1 MEVQMINQETNNTAV
16 KELSPYILIQPY
28 KYTITIGKDIVRAL
42 GFPKYVCLRINE
54 SSNSFAIIPCEEHDV
69 MSFKVPERL
78 LSDHHTV
85 FRINSKQF
93 VLNLILKY
101 DLDVS
106 CVYGCR
112 GAYGQKVNA
121 VIVNLSKE
129 NIEVRNI
136 INH

>member
-1 MEVQMINQETNNTAV
+1 MINQETNNTV
-16 KELSPYILIQPY
+16 KELMPYILIQPY

-112 GAYGQKVNA
+112 GAYGQRVNA
-121 VIVNLSKE
+121 VIVSLNKE

>member
-1 MEVQMINQETNNTAV
+1 MINQEANNTV
-16 KELSPYILIQPY
+16 KELMPYILIQPY

-42 GFPKYVCLRINE
+42 AFPKHVCLRINE

-121 VIVNLSKE
+121 VIVSLNKE
-129 NIEVRNI
+129 NIEIRNV

>member
-1 MEVQMINQETNNTAV
+1 MINQETNNTV
-16 KELSPYILIQPY
+16 KELMPYILIQPY

-78 LSDHHTV
+78 LSDHHSV

-121 VIVNLSKE
+121 VIVSLNKE

>member
-1 MEVQMINQETNNTAV
+1 MINQETNNTAV

>member
-1 MEVQMINQETNNTAV
+1 MNNQETNNSSIKDLV
-16 KELSPYILIQPY
+16 PYILIQPY
-28 KYTITIGKDIVRAL
+28 RYTITIGKDIVRAL
-42 GFPKYVCLRINE
+42 GFPKYVGLRINE
-54 SSNSFAIIPCEEHDV
+54 INNSFAIIHCKEHDV

-93 VLNLILKY
+93 VLNLIIKY
-101 DLDVS
+101 NLDVS

-112 GAYGQKVNA
+112 GAYGQKINA
-121 VIVNLSKE
+121 VIVSLNKD

>member
-1 MEVQMINQETNNTAV
+1 M
-16 KELSPYILIQPY
+16 ELSFCN
-28 KYTITIGKDIVRAL
+28 G
-42 GFPKYVCLRINE
+42 
-54 SSNSFAIIPCEEHDV
+54 IPCEEHDV

-121 VIVNLSKE
+121 VIVSLNKE
-129 NIEVRNI
+129 NIEVKNI

>member
-1 MEVQMINQETNNTAV
+1 MINQETNNTV
-16 KELSPYILIQPY
+16 KELMPYILIQPY

-54 SSNSFAIIPCEEHDV
+54 SSNSFAVIPCEEHDV

-121 VIVNLSKE
+121 VIVSLNKE
-129 NIEVRNI
+129 NIEIRNV

>member
-1 MEVQMINQETNNTAV
+1 MINQEANNTV
-16 KELSPYILIQPY
+16 KELMPYILIQPY

-42 GFPKYVCLRINE
+42 GFPKHVCLRINE

-121 VIVNLSKE
+121 VIVSLNKE
-129 NIEVRNI
+129 NIEIRNV

>member
-1 MEVQMINQETNNTAV
+1 MINQETNNTV
-16 KELSPYILIQPY
+16 KELMPYILIQPY

-121 VIVNLSKE
+121 VIVSLNKE